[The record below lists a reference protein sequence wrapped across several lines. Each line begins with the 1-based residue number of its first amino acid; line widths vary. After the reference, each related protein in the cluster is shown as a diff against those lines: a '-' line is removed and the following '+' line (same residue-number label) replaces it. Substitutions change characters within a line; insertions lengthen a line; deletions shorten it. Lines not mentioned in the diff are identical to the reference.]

1 MWLYDM
7 SHFKINQMDKDLI
20 TAAASMTVPETKIT
34 QFYFLCDTNT
44 HQLYNNR
51 DCKAVQSQSD
61 LCVASL
67 SFHLCQG

>member
-1 MWLYDM
+1 
-7 SHFKINQMDKDLI
+7 MDKDLI
-20 TAAASMTVPETKIT
+20 TAAASLTVLTSLNKNN
-34 QFYFLCDTNT
+34 LRDKHT

-51 DCKAVQSQSD
+51 DCKAAQSQSD